1 MTVPHGFP
9 VRNNNHIM
17 KRFIL
22 LFSLFTLHFITC
34 LAQSRNSAF
43 ERYIEHY
50 KDIAVEQMRKHGI
63 PASITLAQGLL
74 ESGGGNSE
82 LARKS
87 NNHFGIKCGADW
99 QGRYVTHFDDN
110 RNERFRVYDSPAQG
124 FEDHS
129 QFLLKPRYQRLFR
142 LSILD
147 YKGWARGLK
156 ACGYATSP
164 TYADRLIDIIELYK
178 LNDFDEDP
186 RAPKFVMPEYR
197 DVPVQPVNLF
207 HPRVS
212 NNRIPCVVARRGDT
226 WDSLSR
232 ELKISK
238 KNLLKYNEAFE
249 EMEIEEGSFVYLQ
262 KKASKGPDS
271 MKGKWHKIQRGE
283 SMYSIAQKYGIRLPS
298 LYKMNYKDAD
308 FEPVEDDLLRVR

>member
-1 MTVPHGFP
+1 
-9 VRNNNHIM
+9 M
-17 KRFIL
+17 KSFLSFL
-22 LFSLFTLHFITC
+22 LTLFFLP
-34 LAQSRNSAF
+34 LNLSAQAQRNSSF
-43 ERYIEHY
+43 ERYIEQY
-50 KDIAVEQMRKHGI
+50 KDVAVDQMHKYGI

-99 QGRYVTHFDDN
+99 QGPYVTHFDDN
-110 RNERFRVYDSPAQG
+110 RNERFRVYASPSQG

-164 TYADRLIDIIELYK
+164 TYADRLISIIELYQ
-178 LNDFDEDP
+178 LNDLDEDP

-207 HPRVS
+207 HARVS
-212 NNRIPCVVARRGDT
+212 NNNIPCVVARRGDT
-226 WDSLSR
+226 WESLAR
-232 ELKISK
+232 ELKVSK
-238 KNLLKYNEAFE
+238 KNLLKFNEAFE

-262 KKASKGPDS
+262 KKATKGPDF

-283 SMYSIAQKYGIRLPS
+283 SMYSIAQKYGIRLSS
-298 LYKMNYKDAD
+298 LYKMNFKDAD